1 VQQRPQRPF
10 VPHRTPKASPQLVSR
25 SEFRLARPFVPGSS
39 REEIEAVPLT
49 TVVETGGMPYG
60 DREQLPPIEVFLDSS
75 PQLAESQFTE
85 QAGAYSS
92 DFADD
97 QHEPPP
103 IEHFLDPLP
112 QVAAFAPDADGAL
125 IDELPPAI
133 EYTSTAP
140 TAGTSAETG
149 WVDDDWQR
157 YDWRAAAAL
166 GDGVE
171 AVASNEWA
179 TTDWDT
185 GAPSQRGERPTAAQA
200 IASALDQIARRIR
213 EGELR
218 VPPPG
223 ALTDPAAIAA
233 TLAALMGVRR

>member
-39 REEIEAVPLT
+39 SE
-49 TVVETGGMPYG
+49 VVEAM
-60 DREQLPPIEVFLDSS
+60 EQLPPIEVFLDTS
-75 PQLAESQFTE
+75 PQYAESQFTE
-85 QAGAYSS
+85 RAGDYSS
-92 DFADD
+92 EFAEDH
-97 QHEPPP
+97 HEPPP

-112 QVAAFAPDADGAL
+112 AVASFAPDADGAL
-125 IDELPPAI
+125 IDESPRPI
-133 EYTSTAP
+133 EYTSAEPKARTA
-140 TAGTSAETG
+140 AEAG
-149 WVDDDWQR
+149 WVEDDWQR

-179 TTDWDT
+179 KTDWDI
-185 GAPSQRGERPTAAQA
+185 GAPAQRGERPTAAQA

>member
-25 SEFRLARPFVPGSS
+25 SEFRLARPFVPGLA
-39 REEIEAVPLT
+39 REEVEVVTVNAPAEASAIQYL
-49 TVVETGGMPYG
+49 
-60 DREQLPPIEVFLDSS
+60 DREQLPAIELFLDSS
-75 PQLAESQFTE
+75 PQHTESQFTE
-85 QAGAYSS
+85 QAGEYSS

-112 QVAAFAPDADGAL
+112 VVAAFAPDADGAL
-125 IDELPPAI
+125 IDESPPPT
-133 EYTSTAP
+133 EYTVAAATDR
-140 TAGTSAETG
+140 TAGETG
-149 WVDDDWQR
+149 WVEGDWQQ

-179 TTDWDT
+179 RTDWDI
-185 GAPSQRGERPTAAQA
+185 GAPAQRGEQPTAAQA

-223 ALTDPAAIAA
+223 ALTDPAAIVA

>member
-1 VQQRPQRPF
+1 MQQRPQRPF

-25 SEFRLARPFVPGSS
+25 SEFRLSRPFVPGSLRDEVES
-39 REEIEAVPLT
+39 VPVNSPVEAI
-49 TVVETGGMPYG
+49 GIQYA

-75 PQLAESQFTE
+75 PQQAEPQFTE
-85 QAGAYSS
+85 RAGQYSS

-112 QVAAFAPDADGAL
+112 AVAAFAPDAEGAL
-125 IDELPPAI
+125 IDESPPPI
-133 EYTSTAP
+133 EYTSAAP
-140 TAGTSAETG
+140 TARTSAETG
-149 WVDDDWQR
+149 WVEEDWQQ

-171 AVASNEWA
+171 TVASNEWA
-179 TTDWDT
+179 TTDWDI
-185 GAPSQRGERPTAAQA
+185 GAPAQRGERPTAAQA